1 MNWFDLL
8 LNTGSVIGSTLVQ
21 TATVATGVTATATSG
36 VVITPT
42 DVELASTPVVVP
54 TLPPAGTLQGNPF
67 SGDFLTQAAN
77 PPLGPFGVAF
87 ALLSLIVLGA
97 GVYIYFVLKSRYQR
111 SHSLNYRT
119 ANFWGITAM
128 ALGGVGVL
136 FVLFRL
142 LNIGGLN
149 ARFWLYLLL
158 VVMLGF
164 AIYAAYFFTQLY
176 PKQLAAWTKK
186 QSPRSIK
193 ATTRTRTAA
202 PTRAAAG
209 SSKPTAAATPDA
221 PPRPAGNP
229 GNPRGTSPRGDRRR
243 TKR

>member
-21 TATVATGVTATATSG
+21 TATVATGVMATATSS
-36 VVITPT
+36 VAATPT
-42 DVELASTPVVVP
+42 EVELASTPVVVP

-87 ALLSLIVLGA
+87 VLLSLIVLGA
-97 GVYIYFVLKSRYQR
+97 GLYSYFVLKNRWR
-111 SHSLNYRT
+111 RAHSLNYRT
-119 ANFWGITAM
+119 ANFWGITAI
-128 ALGGVGVL
+128 ALGAAGLL
-136 FVLFRL
+136 FVLFRI
-142 LNIGGLN
+142 LNLGGLN
-149 ARFWLYLLL
+149 LRFWLYLLTL
-158 VVMLGF
+158 VMLGF
-164 AIYAAYFFTQLY
+164 GLYAAYFFTQLY

-186 QSPRSIK
+186 QSPRTIK
-193 ATTRTRTAA
+193 ATTRTRTAP
-202 PTRAAAG
+202 PTRAAG
-209 SSKPTAAATPDA
+209 SAKPAAPATPDA
-221 PPRPAGNP
+221 ARPASNP